1 MLRATDDTYQ
11 VYDFQFSTPCKPIC
25 DCLTLFLFVSLY
37 TGNSFRRCYGLN
49 MESNSCLISRNEI
62 AAHNLYDEGN
72 IIEYCQVLQTES
84 SPNLNRMKVSNMVR
98 KKMPRNSRLNYLA
111 GREVN

>member
-1 MLRATDDTYQ
+1 M
-11 VYDFQFSTPCKPIC
+11 
-25 DCLTLFLFVSLY
+25 
-37 TGNSFRRCYGLN
+37 N

-62 AAHNLYDEGN
+62 APHNLYDEGN

>member
-1 MLRATDDTYQ
+1 
-11 VYDFQFSTPCKPIC
+11 
-25 DCLTLFLFVSLY
+25 
-37 TGNSFRRCYGLN
+37 

-62 AAHNLYDEGN
+62 APHNLYGEGN
-72 IIEYCQVLQTES
+72 IIEYFQVMQTES
-84 SPNLNRMKVSNMVR
+84 SPNLNMMKVSNMVR